1 MMNHFLFVC
10 TVNML
15 RSPTAEHVARLAGF
29 SADSAGTDPSSVR
42 VLTQAALNKAERV
55 VCMEEKH
62 RMFVL
67 DNFHVPAGVVVEC
80 WHVPDDFNYCDPDLV
95 KMLQDKLKVRS
106 QPDLVRILQD
116 KLGVEK

>member
-1 MMNHFLFVC
+1 MKNDFLFVC

-29 SADSAGTDPSSVR
+29 AADSAGTDPSSVR
-42 VLTQAALNKAERV
+42 VLTQAALDKADRV

-67 DNFHVPAGVVVEC
+67 DNFVVPFGVFVEC
-80 WHVPDDFNYCDPDLV
+80 WYVPDDFDYCDPDLV
-95 KMLQDKLKVRS
+95 SMLQER
-106 QPDLVRILQD
+106 
-116 KLGVEK
+116 LGVKK